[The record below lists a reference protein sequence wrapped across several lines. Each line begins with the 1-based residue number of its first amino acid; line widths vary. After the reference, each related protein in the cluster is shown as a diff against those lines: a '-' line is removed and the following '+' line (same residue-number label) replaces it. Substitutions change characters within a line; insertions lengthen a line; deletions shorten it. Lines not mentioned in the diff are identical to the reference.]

1 MNLFDIVA
9 PLTIEEAKTDYQK
22 RRQRERDVDAGK
34 PVSRQAKNP
43 QTDYA
48 KKRAKEKKELEL
60 GEAGGG
66 WGLDPKTR
74 LELKKRRERQKII
87 AKWAGVPLDKNNEP
101 DKKNELDVKEDSWHG
116 DGNAWSSEHDQWTKE
131 SAEPVTELKID
142 PRKAK
147 PGQTQDEKY
156 KGWNLRYQMRPA
168 TGSKEYKGRADNLQS
183 QKTQPIGPISAASA
197 EELLQQLKDA
207 IDSSRG
213 SNAITTG
220 RVTIF
225 FNANLAKEV
234 IGHGGDIYADIEQH
248 GDTPL
253 LLLSTED
260 QGGMI
265 RAQDRSSVAVKG
277 RDGHIGAQ
285 AFAFPADKAKAAG
298 LTLARYALGQPINYA
313 PGITAI
319 PLEFRNEV
327 YPGETVRMDEP
338 GLTVSPPKMGQTM
351 GEDGMIGPDSTSP
364 VGGHVDEAKLNVGDP
379 IIVTAPN
386 EFEGKTGEIS
396 EFSPSGKFVIVNLY
410 NHGKHSMHLSDV
422 GYNQY
427 ADEEDDLDEDAGPS
441 PVAGAITRRI
451 LQQRLDLLKQ
461 YGPELV
467 GAAVDNVADYV
478 GDVEEIGSSD
488 VSAWVAQV
496 ERMLKENPPE
506 AFAEGWSD
514 AIVAQRTGQPRT
526 PYSVYIKGKK
536 WKDFE
541 NEDHAEAVANKLRA
555 KFKADG
561 RDPSVITIA
570 ATDYDKGVEE
580 GAGTGEYSRILQA
593 FKIYI
598 NTMGDG
604 MEFYNWAN
612 RPEALKVLA
621 QKAGTTP
628 EKVKQ
633 ALESL
638 NWGQKPDNRW
648 DDKEDGPAQQGVAE
662 GAGQQLSVQQL
673 ATVSDAALDS
683 AYHYGRSQPGN
694 TFGWQANLKSA
705 AFAKQMI
712 DRGVTDIEQ
721 ISDAIHKG
729 WNVTAQAFVKNPMM
743 FDDSKTMAPEKLQ
756 AKIAQRQKLM
766 TQQYAQLPE
775 DEKEKD
781 RVVARAMLQAIT
793 GGQQSVAEDTGSWIV
808 YDPKTKQI
816 KKRFKTHTAGKS
828 YAQTHGL
835 GFASSEYYFDR
846 VKEKAVAETSLE
858 KLARYKKAAGADA
871 TAADKRG
878 DFERG
883 NKRFKGIVRATNK
896 EFDKSQAQGVAETT
910 GDEKFDKMLKG
921 ITGKKA
927 VAKQQKTD
935 TKQQASNAFGSM
947 FGGGNPADKLSIKK
961 KGVAEGFP
969 QPGESSGKAKQFDP
983 NAKVQTK
990 EMTLD
995 QILATVKGIPY
1006 VNNVVDDWDA
1016 KDYSWG
1022 VTKKV
1027 IEYAQYLQKNPQSV
1041 ANLPPL
1047 VVIDGQLNDGAH
1059 RLSAINLLQ
1068 KRMDPK
1074 NPLWKQVKLKVN
1086 FGTSADVAS
1095 EQGAAEV
1102 YTPAPSKPF
1111 RNPKGFNK
1119 QGTGVGNKLAQL
1131 SRDEIRT
1138 KIKNDIVASK
1148 FDAKSVKESYWTKL
1162 QDERNTKIAS
1172 LIDELKESIKK

>member
-422 GYNQY
+422 EYNQY
-427 ADEEDDLDEDAGPS
+427 ADDQDADEYSDDEIDEDTGPS

-514 AIVAQRTGQPRT
+514 AIVAQRTGRPRT

-541 NEDHAEAVANKLRA
+541 NEDHADAVADKLRA

-570 ATDYDKGVEE
+570 ATDYDKQGVE
-580 GAGTGEYSRILQA
+580 
-593 FKIYI
+593 
-598 NTMGDG
+598 
-604 MEFYNWAN
+604 
-612 RPEALKVLA
+612 
-621 QKAGTTP
+621 
-628 EKVKQ
+628 
-633 ALESL
+633 
-638 NWGQKPDNRW
+638 
-648 DDKEDGPAQQGVAE
+648 
-662 GAGQQLSVQQL
+662 
-673 ATVSDAALDS
+673 
-683 AYHYGRSQPGN
+683 
-694 TFGWQANLKSA
+694 
-705 AFAKQMI
+705 
-712 DRGVTDIEQ
+712 
-721 ISDAIHKG
+721 
-729 WNVTAQAFVKNPMM
+729 
-743 FDDSKTMAPEKLQ
+743 
-756 AKIAQRQKLM
+756 
-766 TQQYAQLPE
+766 
-775 DEKEKD
+775 
-781 RVVARAMLQAIT
+781 
-793 GGQQSVAEDTGSWIV
+793 
-808 YDPKTKQI
+808 
-816 KKRFKTHTAGKS
+816 
-828 YAQTHGL
+828 
-835 GFASSEYYFDR
+835 
-846 VKEKAVAETSLE
+846 
-858 KLARYKKAAGADA
+858 
-871 TAADKRG
+871 
-878 DFERG
+878 
-883 NKRFKGIVRATNK
+883 
-896 EFDKSQAQGVAETT
+896 
-910 GDEKFDKMLKG
+910 
-921 ITGKKA
+921 
-927 VAKQQKTD
+927 
-935 TKQQASNAFGSM
+935 
-947 FGGGNPADKLSIKK
+947 
-961 KGVAEGFP
+961 
-969 QPGESSGKAKQFDP
+969 
-983 NAKVQTK
+983 
-990 EMTLD
+990 
-995 QILATVKGIPY
+995 
-1006 VNNVVDDWDA
+1006 
-1016 KDYSWG
+1016 
-1022 VTKKV
+1022 
-1027 IEYAQYLQKNPQSV
+1027 
-1041 ANLPPL
+1041 
-1047 VVIDGQLNDGAH
+1047 
-1059 RLSAINLLQ
+1059 
-1068 KRMDPK
+1068 
-1074 NPLWKQVKLKVN
+1074 
-1086 FGTSADVAS
+1086 
-1095 EQGAAEV
+1095 EV
-1102 YTPAPSKPF
+1102 YTPSPAKPF
-1111 RNPKGFNK
+1111 RNPPGFNK
-1119 QGTGVGNKLAQL
+1119 QGTGVGNKLADL
-1131 SRDEIRT
+1131 NRAELAN
-1138 KIKNDIVASK
+1138 IKPSTGTPVPAKEFARGVLKDLKKVNVKEVKADPAGSWVVYGGSKVMKFKTHGGAKAYAEKNGGKVASSEFYADK
-1148 FDAKSVKESYWTKL
+1148 VQKQGVAEGDDQVKKVFKDKSGNPGQISGRGANTGKNAKPVVAVESYWTKL

-1172 LIDELKESIKK
+1172 LIDELKESIK